1 MATVADL
8 LTAEDFFE
16 FCQRPENRQRR
27 FELERGEVVELP
39 PTTVRHGVVC
49 GNCIW
54 LLGTY
59 VREQNRG
66 YIASNDAGL
75 VVEREPDTVYGP
87 DIFLFDEATAF
98 DALPAKWEDRP
109 PALVVEIVSPSDRP
123 GRVLRRVTRFL
134 KMGVPLVWVL
144 DPETQSVVVYRSG
157 QNPVTLE
164 RSDELTGADVL
175 PHLRLR
181 VADFFATPADAPNRN

>member
-1 MATVADL
+1 M
-8 LTAEDFFE
+8 TAEDFFE

-39 PTTVRHGVVC
+39 PTTVGHGCVC

-54 LLGTY
+54 LLGSY

-87 DIFLFDEATAF
+87 DIFLFHEATAF
-98 DALPAKWEDRP
+98 DELPAKWEDRP
-109 PALVVEIVSPSDRP
+109 PAVFTA
-123 GRVLRRVTRFL
+123 G
-134 KMGVPLVWVL
+134 W
-144 DPETQSVVVYRSG
+144 
-157 QNPVTLE
+157 
-164 RSDELTGADVL
+164 
-175 PHLRLR
+175 
-181 VADFFATPADAPNRN
+181 ADAPALDPGF

>member
-16 FCQRPENRQRR
+16 FCQRPENRQVS

-54 LLGTY
+54 LLGSY
-59 VREQNRG
+59 VRQQNRG

-87 DIFLFDEATAF
+87 DIFLFDEPTTF
-98 DALPAKWEDRP
+98 DELPPKWEDRP
-109 PALVVEIVSPSDRP
+109 PALVVEIVSPNDRP

-157 QNPVTLE
+157 QNPVALE
-164 RSDELTGADVL
+164 RSDELTGLDVL

-181 VADFFATPADAPNRN
+181 VADFFATPADAAT